1 MYTAEYGHVEAGK
14 VKEKA
19 AKKGKG
25 KEAGRRRRVCMLDDQ
40 ERGMKVRSKRNSAIT
55 TRKKIS
61 SLLTPVNSHACCVTD
76 HTTLGQ
82 KFERYVCIMRA
93 TVDKYVGGP
102 DANHSRGHY
111 SGRKWN

>member
-1 MYTAEYGHVEAGK
+1 MYTAEYGHVKAGK

-25 KEAGRRRRVCMLDDQ
+25 KEAGRRLDGQ

-76 HTTLGQ
+76 RTTLGQ

-102 DANHSRGHY
+102 DANHSRAHS